1 MKIFLCV
8 HHLADG
14 GAERVSSLWAEG
26 FARRGHEVHL
36 ITCDNEV
43 ENDYY
48 LSDDIAVH
56 VIPLIGNK
64 YFRYVRLVKRL
75 YAILKSDKPDV
86 AIGVLFPWVLC
97 LLLAAKPLGIPIINT
112 EHNAFET
119 PRLMPMPFRLKF
131 EKFFLNRFYN
141 GVTVL
146 TQVDNNI
153 ANRYFKNVFT
163 LPNPLAFSQVSG
175 KVNKKKVIL
184 AVGRLYDW
192 KCKGFDVLIKS
203 WSKIAD
209 NYPNW
214 ILRIAGRG
222 KDNDLRF
229 LQELASFEGADKQI
243 EFVGF
248 RKDIVEL
255 YKEAEI
261 FVLSSRCEGFGM
273 ALIEAMSQGCACVV
287 CDYRGR
293 QMEIIDKSAGIICP
307 TDDEN
312 ALAGCIRQV
321 IDHDGLRKDLQEQ
334 AIKRSHYYDLD
345 KTMNRWLD
353 ILDHLGIGR

>member
-14 GAERVSSLWAEG
+14 GAERVASLWAEG
-26 FARRGHEVHL
+26 FSMCGHEVHM

-48 LSDDIAVH
+48 LSEGIVKH
-56 VIPLIGNK
+56 VFPLKGNK
-64 YFRYVRLVKRL
+64 YFRYVILVKRL
-75 YAILKSDKPDV
+75 YAILRNEKPDL

-97 LLLAAKPLGIPIINT
+97 LLLAAKPLGIQIINT

-119 PRLMPMPFRLKF
+119 PKSIPMSFRMKF
-131 EKFFLNRFYN
+131 EKFLLNRFYN

-146 TQVDNNI
+146 TQADKDI
-153 ANRYFKNVFT
+153 ASRYIKNVFV

-192 KCKGFDVLIKS
+192 KCKGFDLLIKS
-203 WSKIAD
+203 WSKIAE
-209 NYPNW
+209 NYPDW

-222 KDNDLRF
+222 RDNDLRF
-229 LQELASFEGADKQI
+229 LQGLASFEGADKQI

-248 RKDIVEL
+248 RKDIIEL
-255 YKEAEI
+255 YREAEI

-273 ALIEAMSQGCACVV
+273 VLIEAMSQGCACVV

-293 QMEIIDKSAGIICP
+293 QQEILNKNAGIICP
-307 TDDEN
+307 TDDVN
-312 ALAGCIRQV
+312 AMTQCIRLV
-321 IDHDGLRKDLQEQ
+321 IDNASLRRDLQEK

-345 KTMNRWLD
+345 KTMRRWFD
-353 ILDHLGIGR
+353 IIDNLGIGK